1 MYCSNA
7 VRLCCSYRSA
17 NLYMIA
23 KKLVNGATMT
33 YSEEDQRKVQNQLKS
48 FSDNVDIKLQAVQ
61 HKIKQ
66 MKSFPTA
73 ALTTASQS
81 GAGVG
86 GHGVA
91 AGTVTGAATHYGAL
105 GVGVGGGEDVLDNFY
120 ADM

>member
-1 MYCSNA
+1 MLSVYVVA
-7 VRLCCSYRSA
+7 YRSA

-48 FSDNVDIKLQAVQ
+48 FSDNVDIKLQGVQ
-61 HKIKQ
+61 YKIKQ

-81 GAGVG
+81 GASGTGVG